1 MYALTHGRIYTGHE
15 ILDDH
20 AIIVANGLIERICPL
35 SELPADI
42 EQRAL
47 NGAIISPGFID
58 VQLNGCGGVQFNDT
72 AEAVTVETLEIMQK
86 ANEKSGCTSYLPT
99 LITTSDELMKQGI
112 AVMRD
117 YLSQHPN
124 QALGLHLEGPWLNIV
139 KKGTHNP
146 DYVRKPDSELVDY
159 LCANADVITK
169 VTLAPEMAGPEVIS
183 KLSAAGIV
191 VSAGHSNATLKE
203 AKIGFRA
210 GITFATHLYN
220 AMPYITGR
228 EPGLVG
234 AIFDEPD
241 VYCGIIADGLHVDY
255 ANIRNAKRIKGDKL
269 CLVTDATAPAGAN
282 IEQFIFAGKTIYYRN
297 GLCVDENGTLSGSAL
312 TMIEG
317 VRNLVEHCGI
327 ALDEVLRMATL
338 YPARAMG
345 VATRLGSIAP
355 GMVANLTAF
364 THDFKIIKTIVNG
377 NEVVTE

>member
-20 AIIVANGLIERICPL
+20 AIVVANGLIERICPL
-35 SELPADI
+35 SELPVDI

-282 IEQFIFAGKTIYYRN
+282 IEQFIFVGKTIYYRN

>member
-1 MYALTHGRIYTGHE
+1 MYALTQCRIFTGHE

-20 AIIVANGLIERICPL
+20 ALIVANGLIDRLCPL
-35 SELPADI
+35 ADLPPDI
-42 EQRAL
+42 EQRSLA
-47 NGAIISPGFID
+47 GAILAPGFID

-72 AEAVTVETLEIMQK
+72 AEAVSIETLEIMQR

-99 LITTSDELMKQGI
+99 LITTSDDLMKQGVR
-112 AVMRD
+112 VMRE
-117 YLSQHPN
+117 YLAKHPH
-124 QALGLHLEGPWLNIV
+124 QALGLHLEGPWLNMV

-146 DYVRKPDSELVDY
+146 EFVRKPDPALVDF
-159 LCANADVITK
+159 LCQNADVITK
-169 VTLAPEMAGPEVIS
+169 ITLAPEMAGSDTIS
-183 KLSAAGIV
+183 KLAAAGIV

-203 AKIGFRA
+203 AKAGFRA
-210 GITFATHLYN
+210 GIRFATHLFN

-228 EPGLVG
+228 EPGLTG
-234 AIFDEPD
+234 AILDD
-241 VYCGIIADGLHVDY
+241 ADIYCGIIVDGLHVDY
-255 ANIRNAKRIKGDKL
+255 SNVRLAKRLKGEKL

-317 VRNLVEHCGI
+317 VKNLVEHVNI
-327 ALDEVLRMATL
+327 ALDEALRMATL
-338 YPARAMG
+338 YPARAIG
-345 VATRLGSIAP
+345 VDKQLGSIAP

-364 THDFKIIKTIVNG
+364 TRDYKVIKTIVNG